1 MPNCAR
7 TYVSTQKPMSD
18 DEEKTDRQQNLERD
32 VFICITISLSWP
44 QIEIQITKFIL

>member
-7 TYVSTQKPMSD
+7 TYVSTLKQKPMSD
-18 DEEKTDRQQNLERD
+18 NEEKTDRQQNHEHE

-44 QIEIQITKFIL
+44 QIENQLDQN